1 MLAKISYSPLDFKRR
16 FFMKPITIKITLSSI
31 RNFSISRNIRHFD
44 MSEDVMFIAA
54 DASTTYRIAQ
64 QHKNDCGAFGY
75 SEMVVKR
82 YEHNIDTVYDCVVE
96 EDCNVCISGKE
107 TLSNFGF
114 MHLFT
119 SLYDTEHVTPRPDSM
134 FLAANNQQQ

>member
-1 MLAKISYSPLDFKRR
+1 
-16 FFMKPITIKITLSSI
+16 MKPITIKITIESI
-31 RNFSISRNIRHFD
+31 RSFVTSKDIRHFNESD
-44 MSEDVMFIAA
+44 EVMFVAA
-54 DASTTYRIAQ
+54 DKSTTYRIE
-64 QHKNDCGAFGY
+64 QHHRSDCGAFGY

-96 EDCNVCISGKE
+96 EDCNICISGKE
-107 TLSNFGF
+107 VLSNFGF

-134 FLAANNQQQ
+134 FLAANNQQ